1 MYFTLRSIY
10 QKLLKNDARLVLAE
24 SCTSGMAAA
33 ELGQM
38 PGISACFCGSMVVYQ
53 TESKIS
59 WLGVDEQHLNDP
71 AIGPVSAWA
80 SSQLVIQLLKTTP
93 HATISAAITGH
104 LGPGSPPELD
114 GVIFMAIASRQL
126 SSPMMRE
133 ARLTHPSPTGVEDF
147 EARRARQI
155 EATKLFLEWID
166 QILSDE

>member
-1 MYFTLRSIY
+1 
-10 QKLLKNDARLVLAE
+10 
-24 SCTSGMAAA
+24 MAAA

-59 WLGVDEQHLNDP
+59 WLEVEEQRLHDP
-71 AIGPVSAWA
+71 AVGPVSAWA
-80 SSQLVIQLLKTTP
+80 SSQLAMQLLKATP

-114 GVIFMAIASRQL
+114 GMIFMATASRKL
-126 SSPMMRE
+126 SEPTIRE
-133 ARLTHPSPTGVEDF
+133 ARLAHPAPTGVEDF
-147 EARRARQI
+147 AGRKARQS

-166 QILSDE
+166 QVLSDE